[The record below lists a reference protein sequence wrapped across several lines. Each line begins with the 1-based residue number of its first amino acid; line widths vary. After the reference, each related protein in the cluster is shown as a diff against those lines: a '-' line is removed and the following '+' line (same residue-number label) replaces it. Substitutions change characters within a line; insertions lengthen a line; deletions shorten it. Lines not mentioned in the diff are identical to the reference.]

1 MKGKQ
6 PKIYFE
12 FNIVFLSLLMRF
24 AFDSEDSE

>member
-6 PKIYFE
+6 PKVYFE
-12 FNIVFLSLLMRF
+12 LYIVFLSLLMHF